1 MSMLKCEARPE
12 VRKLPRAVRDF
23 VVFCEDDDGKRLMG
37 EEKSR
42 FSGIGAPHF
51 DALCARPHPLETL
64 LHQGDFDQSLH

>member
-1 MSMLKCEARPE
+1 
-12 VRKLPRAVRDF
+12 VRDF

-64 LHQGDFDQSLH
+64 LHQGDSTSLSTKLVPRKQASGQEPF